1 MKKAVCVAGIALGV
15 MLVFGGSAAIGAL
28 LAVGSLYAMDSWA

>member
-1 MKKAVCVAGIALGV
+1 MKKAVCVAGVALGA
-15 MLVFGGSAAIGAL
+15 MLVFGGSDIAGVL